1 MDKFVSHNENA
12 PYQNMLV
19 AHHINFNGAP
29 TPGPILLPLP
39 DQKVGLAANQA
50 FGIVLL
56 LAWPGNCR
64 GLPNSFGPLR
74 IYVELTSLQG
84 RKNEKYYH

>member
-1 MDKFVSHNENA
+1 
-12 PYQNMLV
+12 MLV

-29 TPGPILLPLP
+29 TPRPIVLPLP

-84 RKNEKYYH
+84 RKKEKYYH